1 MTYRKCNFC
10 ALQHKAENVACRPP
24 AAGIG
29 RRQSAGMKILP
40 MTGTAVGLRHA
51 VLSAGHGTRTGCLS
65 ATDSPCKHLLFPS
78 SSIPTTC
85 SAIRAACIGQ
95 HATSPS
101 PAMERP
107 PLRILTF
114 LHSFEPGGVER
125 IALRLVREWRDG
137 GVSAPLFMGRSSGA
151 MREELAGDLS
161 YHTPRLPPFAIDWCE
176 TIWMI
181 LTLPGVI
188 RRLRPDLLFCAGNS
202 YSIVA
207 VAMKLI
213 LGRDCPPVLAKIS
226 NDLDRHDMIR
236 PARPLYRLWLRIQG
250 RFIDHFVGMEDAMEQ
265 EIATL
270 VQPPPGR
277 ITIIRDP
284 ALSFAQIDRLRALP
298 RRLPCGDGRHFV
310 ANARHQTLEFGRI
323 APAVGQGQKRERM
336 DTEHVADRRNFAE
349 RRALHA
355 TFERAQI
362 RAAGHVR
369 KRLLAQATRFAGH
382 LERSGERTFRRHP

>member
-1 MTYRKCNFC
+1 M
-10 ALQHKAENVACRPP
+10 
-24 AAGIG
+24 
-29 RRQSAGMKILP
+29 
-40 MTGTAVGLRHA
+40 
-51 VLSAGHGTRTGCLS
+51 
-65 ATDSPCKHLLFPS
+65 
-78 SSIPTTC
+78 
-85 SAIRAACIGQ
+85 
-95 HATSPS
+95 
-101 PAMERP
+101 
-107 PLRILTF
+107 RILTF

-310 ANARHQTLEFGRI
+310 AAGRL
-323 APAVGQGQKRERM
+323 VSQK
-336 DTEHVADRRNFAE
+336 NFP
-349 RRALHA
+349 LM
-355 TFERAQI
+355 I
-362 RAAGHVR
+362 RAFAKGAGEGD
-369 KRLLAQATRFAGH
+369 RLVIYGDGPQRAALASLADELGLGNRIRFAGH
-382 LERSGERTFRRHP
+382 VPDLASHLVGHDLFLLSSDYEGVPAVLLEALAAGLPIIATQCSRSIEAMLAQGALGRIVPPRDEAALSHAIAQAGGERPDPTASLIHARRFTIETASGAYLLAFDGLSRRRHARKLSPATEARVPTRRLLD